1 MGRIGPWLAIGVVLP
16 ALAHADNGVRLRP
29 TDAVIATRDVGTDS
43 GARVAAR
50 TEDVRLAERWR
61 EVPAGQHLKLSDQI
75 TDQLTELGNFIG
87 ENVNVLSDDML
98 ALKFDGRRRY
108 ARIRFGADA
117 GGLLRFNL
125 DTGWHFAQ
133 GKARIQTRVDLGIGN
148 HQFHLDLPDMEM
160 APTEYHGER
169 GVEVRLPL
177 IERRW

>member
-1 MGRIGPWLAIGVVLP
+1 MVLP
-16 ALAHADNGVRLRP
+16 ALAHADNRARLRP
-29 TDAVIATRDVGTDS
+29 TDAVIATRDANVDAS
-43 GARVAAR
+43 ARTAAR
-50 TEDVRLAERWR
+50 TDDVRLSERWR
-61 EVPAGQHLKLSDQI
+61 EVPAGQHLRLSDQI

-108 ARIRFGADA
+108 AKIRFGTDA
-117 GGLLRFNL
+117 GGLLHFNL
-125 DTGWHFAQ
+125 DTDWHFSA

-148 HQFHLDLPDMEM
+148 HQFHLELPDMEM
-160 APTEYHGER
+160 APTEYHGEH